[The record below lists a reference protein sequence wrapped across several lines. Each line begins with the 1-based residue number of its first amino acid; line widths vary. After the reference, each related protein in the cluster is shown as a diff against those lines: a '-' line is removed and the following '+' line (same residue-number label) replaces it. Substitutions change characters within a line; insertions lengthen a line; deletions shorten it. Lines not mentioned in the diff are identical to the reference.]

1 MGMEI
6 YLTQAKSGDCIIV
19 RCGEK
24 KKKVNLLIDSGQGA
38 DIFEKALKRVKNN
51 KENIDMMIWTH
62 DDNDHIKGAC
72 NLLKKIYS
80 DEKQM
85 DTLIYGKLLKN
96 MTEERILFNFGGKG
110 LSIPLGA
117 EDVKELAEKMKGKL
131 DFQKLDFVVSDGE
144 EKEKIPYP
152 NMIQL
157 RWECTEECLESE
169 VIRNPTIEDLNTKKE
184 HLEIII
190 LGPSRENLRKY
201 IESVW
206 EKQIPLMARNR
217 YTERE
222 WEKSIQYWM
231 NNAVETEKDDRLENR
246 VSIAFLIVYQG
257 MYMLFA
263 GDASPDDMVS
273 EGKKFLKR
281 IGKQQEYLD
290 VAFIKLP
297 HHGSSKNVN
306 ESFLKFFR
314 TKNYLVSTGGNT
326 KNQHPGKKT
335 FAIIANLLE
344 EEGEAN
350 IYSNYDWWKEKE
362 EFCRAER
369 REENWDESG
378 DKCIL
383 IDREGRKKQ
392 LNFYKLQTSLQEINP
407 QVFVAR

>member
-96 MTEERILFNFGGKG
+96 MTEERILFNFGGKC
-110 LSIPLGA
+110 LSVPLGA
-117 EDVKELAEKMKGKL
+117 EDVKELAEKVKGKL

-144 EKEKIPYP
+144 EKEKSPYP
-152 NMIQL
+152 NIIQL

-169 VIRNPTIEDLNTKKE
+169 VIRNPTIEDLNTEKE

-206 EKQIPLMARNR
+206 EKQIPLVARSR

-222 WEKSIQYWM
+222 WGKSIQYWM

-263 GDASPDDMVS
+263 GDASPDDMVP

-306 ESFLKFFR
+306 ENFLKFFR
-314 TKNYLVSTGGNT
+314 TKNYLVSTRGNT

-350 IYSNYDWWKEKE
+350 IYSSYDWWKEKE

-369 REENWDESG
+369 REENWDASG

-392 LNFYKLQTSLQEINP
+392 LNFYKLQTSLLEINP